1 MQEQG
6 WHLDCAHLGDI
17 LKSDVL
23 VRTLKMKGAGNSI
36 KSLQPIPG
44 KVG

>member
-6 WHLDCAHLGDI
+6 WYLDYASLADI
-17 LKSDVL
+17 LKIDVS

-36 KSLQPIPG
+36 KSLQRIPG